1 MTVSFGQQSGP
12 PASSKQIAFLLSLF
26 EQQGYNFSTG
36 RHHFGLTQRQ
46 SNGKFTIGEASELIE
61 RLENME
67 EPSPGMPAIDPP
79 VVRQARQK
87 LDAER
92 STVLRGIPAEQLAD
106 ELERRGWVVIP
117 PA

>member
-1 MTVSFGQQSGP
+1 MSFGQQSGP
-12 PASSKQIAFLLSLF
+12 PASSKQIAFLLSLL

-46 SNGKFTIGEASELIE
+46 SNGKFSIGEASELIE
-61 RLENME
+61 RLESSD
-67 EPSPGMPAIDPP
+67 EPSDPRPAVEAP

-87 LDAER
+87 LDSER

-106 ELERRGWVVIP
+106 ELERLGWVVIP

>member
-1 MTVSFGQQSGP
+1 MSFGQQSGP
-12 PASSKQIAFLLSLF
+12 PASSKQIAFLLSLL
-26 EQQGYNFSTG
+26 EQHGYNFATG

-46 SNGKFTIGEASELIE
+46 SNGKFSISEASELIE
-61 RLENME
+61 RLESNDE
-67 EPSPGMPAIDPP
+67 RSDGRPAVEAPT
-79 VVRQARQK
+79 VRQARQK
-87 LDAER
+87 LDSER